1 MVNSRI
7 VRQEVNRWIRR
18 LDETFRV
25 PSIQMK
31 VQRTRSRSIAL
42 PRNTCVILF
51 AASLLIA
58 CQSSSTD
65 EGGGGRGTPEEGG
78 NGGVAV
84 TPNDAGTGGTAG
96 ANGLAGGSGG
106 TLATGGNGGALVMGG
121 MAGTPGTGGMAAM
134 GGSGGTASAAPW
146 CKFLFGTE
154 WKGKNAVY
162 QPNMTS
168 YSSWAGWEW
177 DGAPHMYQDE
187 FVTALRDGVPAQ
199 FKGAVPVYIAYLI
212 PFMARKDWDLQDC
225 NVRTCDEG
233 SADCKTLCTYGSAY
247 IRAKRTQIL
256 GFYKEYAKKTAALW
270 GTQKPFVWQLE
281 SDSYQYATNPHQFR
295 DPPGTA
301 GNVQNSGLGFAE
313 LGKLMADII
322 DTIKAEMPNA
332 LCSIHVAAWNPDQ
345 AGYFAGQKL
354 AKIDLLHFSAE
365 SRGEFL
371 DRGASGNPQSKWAYI
386 RNLTGKLMF
395 VDGGTYPT
403 TLAKTWQDG
412 VQSEYEERIK
422 QGVIGVTINAPP
434 ASWGTLSQTLGD
446 KLPSLCR

>member
-1 MVNSRI
+1 
-7 VRQEVNRWIRR
+7 
-18 LDETFRV
+18 
-25 PSIQMK
+25 MK
-31 VQRTRSRSIAL
+31 LHSSGIRSIAL
-42 PRNTCVILF
+42 TRNTSIALL
-51 AASLLIA
+51 AASLFIA

-65 EGGGGRGTPEEGG
+65 ISSGGGGRAEQAGSGG
-78 NGGVAV
+78 DSV
-84 TPNDAGTGGTAG
+84 TQNAAGSGGTANV
-96 ANGLAGGSGG
+96 NGLVGGSGG
-106 TLATGGNGGALVMGG
+106 SVAQGGSGGNPIIGG
-121 MAGTPGTGGMAAM
+121 MAGTGGFGGTGGRGGIGGMVAM
-134 GGSGGTASAAPW
+134 GGSGGVTAAAPW

-168 YSSWAGWEW
+168 FSSWAGWEW

-187 FVTALRDGVPAQ
+187 FITALRDGVPAH
-199 FKGAVPVYIAYLI
+199 FKNAVPVYIAYLI

-256 GFYKEYAKKTAALW
+256 GFYKEYAKKTAAIW
-270 GTQKPFVWQLE
+270 GTKKPFVWQLE
-281 SDSYQYATNPHQFR
+281 SDSFQYATNPHQFR
-295 DPPGTA
+295 DPPGTS

-345 AGYFAGQKL
+345 AGYFAGQML

-371 DRGASGNPQSKWAYI
+371 DRGAAGNAQSKWKYI
-386 RNLTGKLMF
+386 RALTGKPMF

-412 VQSEYEERIK
+412 VQSEYEERIG
-422 QGVIGVTINAPP
+422 QGVIGVTINEPP